1 MKTLTLFSFA
11 RNRAR
16 LLIQQFVSAASL
28 ACAVALGLATP
39 LVAQA
44 QELKIGLVN
53 SEKILKE
60 INIAKQAQE
69 RIEAE
74 FSKRDKEVL
83 DMGNRA
89 RVMAEKLEK
98 DSPVLAEAERN
109 RRQRELTEL
118 DRDWQR
124 KRRELGEDLNQRRNE
139 EFAGIQERI
148 IRAIKQ
154 LAEAE
159 KFDLIVQD
167 AVYFSNRVDITDR
180 VIRLMNAAR

>member
-1 MKTLTLFSFA
+1 MMTLLNNFRFSFVKILGA
-11 RNRAR
+11 A
-16 LLIQQFVSAASL
+16 LIASVSLAAS
-28 ACAVALGLATP
+28 
-39 LVAQA
+39 A

-53 SEKILKE
+53 SERILKE
-60 INIAKQAQE
+60 VNVAKQAQE

-74 FSKRDKEVL
+74 FSKREKEIN

-98 DSPVLAEAERN
+98 DSPVLSESERN
-109 RRQRELTEL
+109 RRQREFAEL
-118 DRDWQR
+118 DRDFQR

-139 EFAGIQERI
+139 EFSSIQERI

-167 AVYFSNRVDITDR
+167 AVFFSGRVDITDR

>member
-1 MKTLTLFSFA
+1 MKFTSVFHSRTLTQLAGALALSVG
-11 RNRAR
+11 
-16 LLIQQFVSAASL
+16 LSL
-28 ACAVALGLATP
+28 SLSLG
-39 LVAQA
+39 AQA

-60 INIAKQAQE
+60 VNVAKVAQD

-74 FSKRDKEVL
+74 FSKRDKEVQ
-83 DMGNRA
+83 DTGNRL
-89 RVMAEKLEK
+89 RVMAEKLDK

-109 RRQRELTEL
+109 RRQRELAEL

-139 EFAGIQERI
+139 EFAAIQERI
-148 IRAIKQ
+148 IRSIKQ

>member
-1 MKTLTLFSFA
+1 MKFISALQSRTFTQLTTALVLS
-11 RNRAR
+11 
-16 LLIQQFVSAASL
+16 
-28 ACAVALGLATP
+28 LGLS
-39 LVAQA
+39 VAAYA

-60 INIAKQAQE
+60 VNVAKVAQD

-74 FSKRDKEVL
+74 FSKRDKEVQ
-83 DMGNRA
+83 DMGNRLRA
-89 RVMAEKLEK
+89 MAEKLDK

-109 RRQRELTEL
+109 RRQREVAEM

-139 EFAGIQERI
+139 EFASIQERI
-148 IRAIKQ
+148 IRSIKQ